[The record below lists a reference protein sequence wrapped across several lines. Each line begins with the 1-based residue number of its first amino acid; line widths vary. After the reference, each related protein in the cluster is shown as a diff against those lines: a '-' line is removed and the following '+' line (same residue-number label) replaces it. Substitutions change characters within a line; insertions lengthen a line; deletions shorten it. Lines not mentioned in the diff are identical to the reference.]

1 MEKIENQI
9 KNLKQ
14 ELIATLA
21 SVKNEQELETV
32 RVDFLGRQGRVAKLM
47 ESLKTASLEEK
58 RALGPLLNE
67 FKQQITQFYTEKK
80 EILNSQLL
88 QQQLFKKQYFDVS
101 ASLANQTPAHLHVYT
116 HIIQEL
122 ENIFISMGYKVADG
136 PEVETEFYNFEA
148 LNIPKDHPARDMQDT
163 FWLTLPNM
171 LLRTHTSN
179 VQVREMEK
187 QEPPLAIFATG
198 RTYRHEAIDA
208 KHDILFSQGEVLMVD
223 ENISMA
229 NLLATAKTFL
239 QAIFDKK
246 DIKMRVRTGYFPF
259 VEPAVEIDASCPFCT
274 NGCSVC
280 KKTTW
285 IELLGAGLVH
295 PNVLKCGGIDTE
307 KYSGFALGF
316 GLERIAMI
324 RYGIN
329 DIRLFHSSKIPFLD
343 QF

>member
-1 MEKIENQI
+1 MEKIENLV
-9 KNLKQ
+9 KSLKQ
-14 ELIATLA
+14 ESDAALA
-21 SVKNEQELETV
+21 AAKTEQELEAV
-32 RVDFLGRQGRVAKLM
+32 RVDFLGRQGRIAGLM
-47 ESLKTASLEEK
+47 ESLKTASLDEK
-58 RALGPLLNE
+58 RILGPALNE
-67 FKQQITQFYTEKK
+67 LKQHITQRHAEKK
-80 EILNSQLL
+80 EALEKASI
-88 QQQLFKKQYFDVS
+88 QQQLLKKQYFDVT

-116 HIIQEL
+116 HLIQEL

-136 PEVETEFYNFEA
+136 PEVETEYHNFEA

-179 VQVREMEK
+179 VQVRQME
-187 QEPPLAIFATG
+187 QFGPPLAIFATG
-198 RTYRHEAIDA
+198 RTYRHEAVDA
-208 KHDILFSQGEVLMVD
+208 KHDLMFSQGEVLLVD
-223 ENISMA
+223 KNVSMA
-229 NLLATAKTFL
+229 QLLATAQTFL
-239 QAIFDKK
+239 QAIFNKK
-246 DIKMRVRTGYFPF
+246 DLKMRVRTGYFPF
-259 VEPAVEIDASCPFCT
+259 VEPGIEIDASCPFCT
-274 NGCSVC
+274 KGCSVC
-280 KKTTW
+280 KQTTW

-307 KYSGFALGF
+307 KYSGFAMGF